1 MYKRILI
8 PLDGSTSAEAV
19 FPHIQPFVEAFD
31 PEIILLQVLLEPH
44 EEFAVPTSPLA
55 PPKSIRKLQT
65 KTQAYLKKACA
76 KLEKEGMRATYLI
89 REGGIPETILEVADI
104 MQADLIAM
112 STHGHSRTHL
122 FLWGS
127 VTYKVVRHSSLPVLV
142 IRSEQLESQAITSE
156 EILTAVKP

>member
-8 PLDGSTSAEAV
+8 PLDGSASAEAV
-19 FPHIQPFVEAFD
+19 FPHIQPFIPAFN

-55 PPKSIRKLQT
+55 PPKSIRKIQT
-65 KTQAYLKKACA
+65 KTKSYLKKVCA

-122 FLWGS
+122 FLLGS
-127 VTYKVVRHSSLPVLV
+127 VTYKVVRHSSLPVMV
-142 IRSEQLESQAITSE
+142 IRSEKMESQPAATE
-156 EILTAVKP
+156 EILSTAKA

>member
-8 PLDGSTSAEAV
+8 PLDGSTSSELV
-19 FPHIQPFVEAFD
+19 FPHVQPLIQAFN

-55 PPKSIRKLQT
+55 PPKSIRKIQNKT
-65 KTQAYLKKACA
+65 KSYLKKVCA
-76 KLEKEGMRATYLI
+76 RLESDGMRATYLI
-89 REGGIPETILEVADI
+89 REGGIPETILEVAET

-122 FLWGS
+122 FLLGS

-142 IRSEQLESQAITSE
+142 IRSEALEQQSTPPVTLNA
-156 EILTAVKP
+156 